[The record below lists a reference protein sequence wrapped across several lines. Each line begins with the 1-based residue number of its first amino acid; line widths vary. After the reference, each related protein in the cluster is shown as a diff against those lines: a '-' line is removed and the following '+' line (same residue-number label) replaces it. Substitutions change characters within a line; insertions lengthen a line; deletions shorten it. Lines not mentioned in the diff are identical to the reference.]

1 MDQKQLLEI
10 TEQYLK
16 GELSADEKALFEE
29 MRTKT
34 PTADQFVVEHQFFIT
49 ELDKYADLKRFK
61 ANLYDIHH
69 TMKENGEIAEVK
81 TQDRAKIIKF
91 WDKYRRTI
99 AVAASIAGLTALM
112 ISGITVAFSPKTP
125 LADIEELRR
134 KVSKLEVKTN
144 KQDLQLKS
152 VRQKIEPGVNVS
164 FGGSSF
170 LIDSK
175 GYLITSAH
183 VVNNAERIFV
193 QNNKGQDFMAE
204 ILLTD
209 TQHDLA
215 ILKITDE
222 DYKPSNNIPY
232 SFSKKKVASIAEPV
246 FTLGFPKDEIVYG
259 EGYLSSVT
267 GLLGDTMSTQ
277 ITIPANP
284 GNSGGPVLNHNG
296 EVIGILNA
304 RQTTAEGVVFAIKSK
319 YIYNAID
326 SLKRLDSS
334 KIVRLPTN
342 STIRNLN
349 RVDQVNKIQN
359 CIYMVKVVMKK

>member
-16 GELSADEKALFEE
+16 GELSAEEKNSFEE
-29 MRTKT
+29 MRSNNTIV
-34 PTADQFVVEHQFFIT
+34 DQFVVEHQFFT
-49 ELDKYADLKRFK
+49 TQLDKYVDLKRFK

-69 TMKENGEIAEVK
+69 TMKENGEISDIK
-81 TQDRAKIIKF
+81 TQDHAKIIKF
-91 WDKYRRTI
+91 WGKYRRTI
-99 AVAASIAGLTALM
+99 AVAASIAGITALL
-112 ISGITVAFSPKTP
+112 ISGLTIAFSPKTP
-125 LADIEELRR
+125 LAEIEELRR

-152 VRQKIEPGVNVS
+152 VRQKIEPGINVS

-170 LIDSK
+170 LIDTK
-175 GYLITSAH
+175 GYLVTSAH

-193 QNNKGQDFMAE
+193 QNSKGEDLMAE

-209 TQHDLA
+209 TKHDLA

-222 DYKPSNNIPY
+222 DFKPLSSIPY
-232 SFSKKKVASIAEPV
+232 SFNKKKIVAIAEPV

-267 GLLGDTMSTQ
+267 GLLGDTMSSQ

-284 GNSGGPVLNHNG
+284 GNSGGPVLNSNC

-304 RQTTAEGVVFAIKSK
+304 RQTTAQGVVFATKSK
-319 YIYNAID
+319 YIFNAID
-326 SLKRLDSS
+326 SLKSLDSNES
-334 KIVRLPTN
+334 IKLSNVSN
-342 STIRNLN
+342 VRNLN
-349 RVDQVNKIQN
+349 RVSQVSKIQN
-359 CIYMVKVVMKK
+359 CVYMVKVVLKK